1 MVTDSIIIIIVYF
14 TKAATYV
21 LICSCFGEIND
32 DDDNTLSF
40 PSEYVNVNLNYE
52 SIMTYVSSNRL

>member
-32 DDDNTLSF
+32 DDDNTLEFSIRICKCE
-40 PSEYVNVNLNYE
+40 SEL
-52 SIMTYVSSNRL
+52 